1 MVADE
6 AAANPAEAST
16 SHHAPRCW
24 SWSRGCGR
32 EASISG
38 FVLVCMAFGKTLE
51 EVGVKFG
58 VTRERIRQLQ
68 NLALGKLR
76 QMLEEDLEAMGVAA

>member
-1 MVADE
+1 
-6 AAANPAEAST
+6 
-16 SHHAPRCW
+16 
-24 SWSRGCGR
+24 
-32 EASISG
+32 
-38 FVLVCMAFGKTLE
+38 MAFGKTLE